1 MGEAS
6 AGRCPMW
13 AGRSWAEAIAG
24 IAGGL
29 VVQLPKRSMSHLL
42 KILSCKIVSVEYGL
56 TCKVA
61 FVLCRTILSQ
71 VIALPS
77 ESRHGH
83 PFPWAH
89 CLSHRLDMKQ

>member
-1 MGEAS
+1 MGK
-6 AGRCPMW
+6 
-13 AGRSWAEAIAG
+13 AIAD

-29 VVQLPKRSMSHLL
+29 VVWLLKRSMSHLL

-56 TCKVA
+56 TCRVA
-61 FVLCRTILSQ
+61 FVLHRTILSQ

-77 ESRHGH
+77 ESMHGH

-89 CLSHRLDMKQ
+89 CLSCRLDVKL